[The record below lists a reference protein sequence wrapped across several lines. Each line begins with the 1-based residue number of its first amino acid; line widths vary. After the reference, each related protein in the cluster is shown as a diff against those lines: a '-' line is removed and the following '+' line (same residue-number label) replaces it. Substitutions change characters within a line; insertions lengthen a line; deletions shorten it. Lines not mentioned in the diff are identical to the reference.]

1 MPITLTDPAQLATPL
16 IRRGEKKDGGKRN
29 DRGKEKKKKEREG
42 EDEENAPNCT
52 NGDETETQ
60 MATAMF
66 FHPLQDFFFPTRLSA
81 TDLSTT
87 AVPRRGHWG
96 LQLGPA
102 VRGLREDLPGHDG
115 LSQKGGGK
123 NTALSPDPW
132 TETRTGRSSQH
143 RMPIHKGTPPPPPS
157 PAMTRPPIKT

>member
-1 MPITLTDPAQLATPL
+1 MIEG
-16 IRRGEKKDGGKRN
+16 RKGEREGG
-29 DRGKEKKKKEREG
+29 DEEKEKKTPQTAE
-42 EDEENAPNCT
+42 

-66 FHPLQDFFFPTRLSA
+66 SLPLQDFFFPTKVSA

-102 VRGLREDLPGHDG
+102 VRHLRQDVPGHNG
-115 LSQKGGGK
+115 LSQKRGGK

-132 TETRTGRSSQH
+132 TKTRAGCASQH
-143 RMPIHKGTPPPPPS
+143 RMPVHKGTPPPPAS
-157 PAMTRPPIKT
+157 PAVTRPPIKT

>member
-1 MPITLTDPAQLATPL
+1 MIEGRKKRRKRGREKMKKTPQTAQTVMKQKPKWQLPCSF
-16 IRRGEKKDGGKRN
+16 IHFRI
-29 DRGKEKKKKEREG
+29 
-42 EDEENAPNCT
+42 
-52 NGDETETQ
+52 
-60 MATAMF
+60 F
-66 FHPLQDFFFPTRLSA
+66 FFFPTRLSA